1 MCVAGAVS
9 KHPRMASP
17 HHHQL
22 SAKLQTFIAS
32 SREII
37 VRVPRSSL
45 VDGTSALLDEIEV
58 LIDHARADL
67 ERLGPLVK
75 ESLARMNI
83 IATQLEHFR
92 KVAS

>member
-1 MCVAGAVS
+1 MGIPQ
-9 KHPRMASP
+9 K
-17 HHHQL
+17 QL
-22 SAKLQTFIAS
+22 NAKLHTFIAS

-58 LIDHARADL
+58 LIDQARADL

-83 IATQLEHFR
+83 IAAQLEQFR
-92 KVAS
+92 KLAS

>member
-1 MCVAGAVS
+1 MGI
-9 KHPRMASP
+9 P
-17 HHHQL
+17 HQQL
-22 SAKLQTFIAS
+22 NMKLHMFIAS

-45 VDGTSALLDEIEV
+45 VDGTSALLDEIEG

-83 IATQLEHFR
+83 IAAQLEQFR
-92 KVAS
+92 KMAS

>member
-1 MCVAGAVS
+1 MGI
-9 KHPRMASP
+9 P
-17 HHHQL
+17 HQQL
-22 SAKLQTFIAS
+22 NAKLHMFIAS

-58 LIDHARADL
+58 LIDQARADL

-83 IATQLEHFR
+83 IAAQLEQFR
-92 KVAS
+92 KLAS